1 MVLSHLALKVIS
13 GAVPHRWA
21 DEKST
26 SKKYSINSGAFLFW
40 SLMELDLF
48 CGSAAFSILL
58 KSPLPCYE
66 CHPHNT
72 LIGKFG
78 PNMRW
83 LSTEGEIQP
92 LNKKIVKLVS
102 KA

>member
-1 MVLSHLALKVIS
+1 
-13 GAVPHRWA
+13 
-21 DEKST
+21 
-26 SKKYSINSGAFLFW
+26 
-40 SLMELDLF
+40 MELDLF

-72 LIGKFG
+72 LIRKFG

-102 KA
+102 KAYISHASLKQRENFSSK